1 MGAYL
6 EYVSMQTA
14 DQKRFLDQRATFKGG
29 PAHSTIFSCGPSDL
43 VIFAVVYEIVR
54 KLVDIIKVGRYYGF
68 QEDISMTHVICAFSG
83 ESFKFMRG
91 ALDDAPPST
100 ETTFRLHDALL
111 ALLLAYLQ
119 PKAAEE

>member
-1 MGAYL
+1 MSRVADLQALMGAYL

-54 KLVDIIKVGRYYGF
+54 KLVDIIKVG
-68 QEDISMTHVICAFSG
+68 VP
-83 ESFKFMRG
+83 RG
-91 ALDDAPPST
+91 YQ
-100 ETTFRLHDALL
+100 HDPRDLCIFG
-111 ALLLAYLQ
+111 
-119 PKAAEE
+119 